1 MYNKDD
7 FFYKR
12 ALYHYVMITVMTID
26 ETACKNHVGVV
37 YVVHTHTHT
46 HKIN

>member
-7 FFYKR
+7 FFNKR

-26 ETACKNHVGVV
+26 ETAFKNHVEVV
-37 YVVHTHTHT
+37 FVVNTQT
-46 HKIN
+46 K